1 MRVVNRTAVTV
12 VGVEPYT
19 AWTRSRDADFNPG
32 QLTVARAKAFGSTF
46 LLPEVD
52 YEEDLQEWVEENFSW
67 IFEFQLSQWTGDESA
82 WPVDRDLPMF
92 RKWFRV
98 DLHNVVVDVG
108 DDDIEGE
115 EL

>member
-12 VGVEPYT
+12 VGAEPYLEW
-19 AWTRSRDADFNPG
+19 ARTRDRDFNQG
-32 QLTVARAKAFGSTF
+32 QVTVARTTAFGSAF

-52 YEEDLQEWVEENFSW
+52 YEEDLQEWVEENYAW
-67 IFEFQLSQWTGDESA
+67 IFEFQLANWTADESA
-82 WPVDRDLPMF
+82 WPQDRDLRMF
-92 RKWFRV
+92 KAWFRI
-98 DLHNVVVDVG
+98 DLHNVVVDVA